1 MKEWAI
7 EYFNT
12 VRGLMNGLKFGLHW
26 EDDDCMPLSDHNGSK
41 FVSTGIDR
49 IVNSCIAQMH
59 VEVFLTSYRGAKC
72 ALLSQ
77 IEDEFNVR

>member
-1 MKEWAI
+1 
-7 EYFNT
+7 
-12 VRGLMNGLKFGLHW
+12 MNGLKFGLHW
-26 EDDDCMPLSDHNGSK
+26 EDDGYMPLSDHNGSK